1 MFMTD
6 TEPGTELRKLINKGG
21 IAMLTTVDAD
31 GQLEA
36 RPMDLQDFDDDNRLW
51 FFTEF
56 HASKVAQIEADPRVL
71 VTFSSKDYVSVH
83 GTATVMQDPA
93 RQQELWDASVEAWMQ
108 CEPTHPKVALIVV
121 QAEGGQYWTSPG
133 APAALIGIVAAAL
146 THKEPDI
153 GENETVEL

>member
-1 MFMTD
+1 M
-6 TEPGTELRKLINKGG
+6 LIDKGG
-21 IAMLTTVDAD
+21 IAMLTTVGAD

-51 FFTEF
+51 FFTA
-56 HASKVAQIEADPRVL
+56 HDAPKVSQLAANPRVL
-71 VTFSSKDYVSVH
+71 VTFSGKDYVSVH
-83 GTATVMQDPA
+83 GTAKVIQDPA
-93 RQQELWDASVEAWMQ
+93 RQKELWDASVKAWMQ
-108 CEPTHPKVALIVV
+108 CEPADPKVALLVV

-146 THKEPDI
+146 THKEPEI